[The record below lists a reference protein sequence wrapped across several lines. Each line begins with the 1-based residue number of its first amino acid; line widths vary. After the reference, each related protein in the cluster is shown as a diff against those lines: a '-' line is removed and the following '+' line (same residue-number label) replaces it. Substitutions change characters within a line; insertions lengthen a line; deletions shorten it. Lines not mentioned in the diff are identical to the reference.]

1 MLFETSFLHR
11 VMSKIIDFFKSPH
24 IQIALAT
31 GISIIVMAYFSK
43 RVFTEPIGNLALTF
57 PPFLMVI
64 YESLQQKYKEHRI
77 LTAWYWILGIFLS
90 TAFIILIYW
99 N

>member
-1 MLFETSFLHR
+1 MKEL
-11 VMSKIIDFFKSPH
+11 IKSPH

-43 RVFTEPIGNLALTF
+43 RVLPKPIGFLPTTI

-64 YESLQQKYKEHRI
+64 YEAIREKYKDEKI
-77 LTAWYWILGIFLS
+77 SKVKYWISAIFIS
-90 TAFIILIYW
+90 TLIIIVLTWYKII
-99 N
+99 